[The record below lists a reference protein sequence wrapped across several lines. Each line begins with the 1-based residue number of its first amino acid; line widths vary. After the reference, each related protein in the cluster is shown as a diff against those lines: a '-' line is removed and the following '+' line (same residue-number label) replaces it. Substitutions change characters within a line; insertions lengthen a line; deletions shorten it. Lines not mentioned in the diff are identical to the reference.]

1 MTEKKIC
8 LPFFFRRVNDL
19 RQFLPII
26 DFLKKKNHIL
36 LISLNKDF
44 EINSYEPLYQYKNHS
59 NIEIYHIY
67 DFLCQK
73 NFFLKYLYHLCEK
86 FIFLTKFKSFFR
98 KLLLSKNNLKKILNR
113 YKIKQAIFD
122 FPISNQNYRN
132 LVTLISSFN
141 VKIIGIHHGIWVRF
155 TDLKKKRYKNF
166 FLSQKKNSEIYD
178 KIVVFNPDF
187 KKNLEKLGCKNK
199 FIFFGSFYDKW
210 KKFKLQRSN
219 KNNPI
224 KILYLDHSSKHG
236 IIKINVVKDI
246 VKIKKLKNVQIKIRP
261 NTSIEFSKNKQDLDL
276 FYKYGLDQNLTYND
290 TSKLI
295 QESDIIINP
304 ISSAIIEAFYFKKI
318 VIHPKHYLKDDYLLW
333 QKFKCCYEVKNT
345 KEILRVINLFKTNK
359 LKKKDYLKNCRK
371 FLLFLNGKKNIKHKL
386 NLLCETII
394 KDF

>member
-1 MTEKKIC
+1 M
-8 LPFFFRRVNDL
+8 
-19 RQFLPII
+19 
-26 DFLKKKNHIL
+26 
-36 LISLNKDF
+36 
-44 EINSYEPLYQYKNHS
+44 
-59 NIEIYHIY
+59 
-67 DFLCQK
+67 
-73 NFFLKYLYHLCEK
+73 
-86 FIFLTKFKSFFR
+86 
-98 KLLLSKNNLKKILNR
+98 
-113 YKIKQAIFD
+113 
-122 FPISNQNYRN
+122 
-132 LVTLISSFN
+132 
-141 VKIIGIHHGIWVRF
+141 KIIGIHHGIWVRF

-333 QKFKCCYEVKNT
+333 QKFKCCYA
-345 KEILRVINLFKTNK
+345 RF
-359 LKKKDYLKNCRK
+359 YSP
-371 FLLFLNGKKNIKHKL
+371 
-386 NLLCETII
+386 
-394 KDF
+394 